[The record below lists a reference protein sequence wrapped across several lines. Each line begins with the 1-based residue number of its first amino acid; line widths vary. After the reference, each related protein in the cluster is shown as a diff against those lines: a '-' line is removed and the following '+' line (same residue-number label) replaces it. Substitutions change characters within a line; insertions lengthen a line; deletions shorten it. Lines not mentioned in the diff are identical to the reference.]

1 MATQDQRR
9 KATIGAIVEAA
20 RTHFGRDGY
29 DATSID
35 DIASRAGVAKG
46 AVYHHFS
53 SKAQVFAAVIDQVH
67 GASAAVTIRAAKA
80 AATPKDAIVAG
91 TRAFLLASMEPE
103 CRRIVLTD
111 GPAVLGWQKWRELD
125 EKHFGKL
132 LRVSLKGALGERAD
146 DVRLSATCHMLLGA
160 ITEAALIA
168 STAPKPRPAVDGYMI
183 VFERLLHGALLD

>member
-9 KATIGAIVEAA
+9 KATVGAIVKAA
-20 RTHFGRDGY
+20 RTLFGRDGY
-29 DATSID
+29 EATSID

-46 AVYHHFS
+46 AVYHYFA
-53 SKAQVFAAVIDQVH
+53 SKAQVFAEVIDQVH
-67 GASAAVTIRAAKA
+67 GASAAATIRAAES

-91 TRAFLLASMEPE
+91 TRAFLLASIEPE

-125 EKHFGKL
+125 EKHFGNLVL
-132 LRVSLKGALGERAD
+132 LSLKDALGESAD

-160 ITEAALIA
+160 ITEAAMDA
-168 STAPKPRPAVDGYMI
+168 STARKPRSAVDSYMV
-183 VFERLLHGALLD
+183 VFERLLHGALKD